1 MGDWL
6 RGYRRGAAERCTG
19 CRGVSPAPAFAGL
32 YLPTRDAGAEERGR
46 YAWMGYPARGAPVHP
61 RPVPGP
67 RFEIAFVFTIFRC
80 MWLLFSVCG
89 SCLLFLRRSKE
100 FYRTNSLSQQTGST
114 EHRGADW
121 RVLALKNF
129 KLSSRRKAFHRQEGE
144 RREWDDR
151 EVA

>member
-80 MWLLFSVCG
+80 CVWLLFSVCG
-89 SCLLFLRRSKE
+89 SCFTVFEALQRILQDKLSLTADRLDRAQRCGLARASSKE
-100 FYRTNSLSQQTGST
+100 F
-114 EHRGADW
+114 
-121 RVLALKNF
+121 
-129 KLSSRRKAFHRQEGE
+129 
-144 RREWDDR
+144 
-151 EVA
+151 